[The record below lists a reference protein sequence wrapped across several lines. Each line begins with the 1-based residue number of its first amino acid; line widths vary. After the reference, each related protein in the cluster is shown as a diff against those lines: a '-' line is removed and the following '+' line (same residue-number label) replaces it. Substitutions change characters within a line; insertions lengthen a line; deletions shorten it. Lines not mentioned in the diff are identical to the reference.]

1 MMILKSK
8 LYREEIKH
16 WWLLGTLFIWAMSST
31 FYAISN
37 AQQKTLIIGIDD
49 AGSRLI
55 TDSKDRLLKSETKQ
69 FLKYF
74 LDQYYTYN
82 QETFSERIG
91 VATEL
96 MSPDLWSKE
105 KSKLLD
111 LKDKL
116 DKNPISQFSEIENID
131 LVDQNKIEATLKIK
145 IKSRMSE
152 QNIKLKVNLD
162 FKKNERSEQNPWN
175 FQITELSDVVI

>member
-1 MMILKSK
+1 MIILKSK

-16 WWLLGTLFIWAMSST
+16 WVLIVSLLLWALVAT
-31 FYAISN
+31 VFATTN
-37 AQQKTLIIGIDD
+37 TQKTLIIGIDD

-82 QETFSERIG
+82 QETFNERIG

-105 KSKLLD
+105 KSKLID

-116 DKNPISQFSEIENID
+116 DKNPITQFSELENID

-152 QNIKLKVNLD
+152 KNIKLKVILD

>member
-16 WWLLGTLFIWAMSST
+16 WGLIAALLSWALVAT
-31 FYAISN
+31 VFAVTN
-37 AQQKTLIIGIDD
+37 NQKTLIIGIDD

-74 LDQYYTYN
+74 LDQYYTFN
-82 QETFSERIG
+82 QETFNERIG

-96 MSPDLWSKE
+96 MSPDLWAKE

-116 DKNPISQFSEIENID
+116 DKNPITQFSELENID

-145 IKSRMSE
+145 IKSRMTE
-152 QNIKLKVNLD
+152 QNIKLKVTLD
-162 FKKNERSEQNPWN
+162 FKKQERSEQNPWN